1 MIQFNLLPD
10 VKIEHIKTKR
20 NKRFIILLS
29 AGVSGALLTVMILL
43 FLTANVFQKKH
54 LSDLNNDIKKYS
66 AELKGTKDIDKVL
79 TVQNQLN
86 NLPTLHDSKPVAT
99 RVFDYLT
106 QVTPDNLGVASID
119 INFEIQT
126 ITMKGGADALST
138 VNKFVDTLK
147 FTDYT
152 IESESIKAKAFKDVV
167 LSNFGKDDKGATYT
181 VDFKFD
187 PLIFDSSKVIKLV
200 VPNIITTRSETQKP
214 TDLFQ
219 PGGSGQI
226 TGEGN

>member
-10 VKIEHIKTKR
+10 VKLEHIKAKR
-20 NKRFIILLS
+20 IKRFVILLS
-29 AGVSGALLTVMILL
+29 TGASGTLLAITILL
-43 FLTANVFQKKH
+43 FLVVNVFQQKH

-66 AELKGTKDIDKVL
+66 AELKGTPDINKVL

-99 RVFDYLT
+99 RIFGYLS
-106 QVTPDNLGVASID
+106 QVTPDQLSVASVD
-119 INFEIQT
+119 LNFETQVVNI
-126 ITMKGGADALST
+126 KGGADALST
-138 VNKFVDTLK
+138 INKFVDTLK

-152 IESESIKAKAFKDVV
+152 IENESVTAKAFKEVV
-167 LSNFGKDDKGATYT
+167 LTNFGKDDAGATYT

-200 VPNIITTRSETQKP
+200 VPKIVTTRSETEKP

-226 TGEGN
+226 NGEGN